1 LVWVVLLFL
10 FLVPCVLTILNYRP
24 SLSIRSM
31 SFLLGRLTGII
42 GLSSLT
48 LTVVL
53 SAKFSFLED
62 LFGGLDKV
70 YQVHQSIGKM
80 AFYNMLAHPLLLLVK
95 YLPDDYLLALEYL
108 FIGDDLSINFGVV
121 AFWGF
126 LILIIMT
133 LAMKLKYHIWKISH
147 GWMMVLFLPLFLHAY
162 AVHET
167 IVSDG
172 VFPGYLFYLV
182 LLILL
187 VTFSWL
193 YSLWPR
199 RKHYKVLSIRRTKN
213 LQDFKLRAIGKG
225 IKYNPGQFALVRFPR
240 LGREFHPFSIASI
253 GVDLR
258 FIVKSLGDYTSKM
271 DSIQIGDS
279 VFVEGAYGRFNQ
291 ESVAP
296 QVWIAGGIGVTPF
309 LGMMQTTMA
318 NVHLYY
324 AVKERSDL
332 VDLPEQSNV
341 HTQIKVE
348 AEEGRLTI
356 EDIEWNKKD
365 EFYLCGPQGMKEY
378 FIRELK
384 LRGIKKNKIH
394 SEDFQFK

>member
-1 LVWVVLLFL
+1 MLKEDKRNQIALNIKKRHTSPLVWVVLLFL

-133 LAMKLKYHIWKISH
+133 LAMKLKISYLENIPWLDD
-147 GWMMVLFLPLFLHAY
+147 G
-162 AVHET
+162 AVP
-167 IVSDG
+167 SS
-172 VFPGYLFYLV
+172 
-182 LLILL
+182 
-187 VTFSWL
+187 FS
-193 YSLWPR
+193 SC
-199 RKHYKVLSIRRTKN
+199 
-213 LQDFKLRAIGKG
+213 
-225 IKYNPGQFALVRFPR
+225 
-240 LGREFHPFSIASI
+240 
-253 GVDLR
+253 
-258 FIVKSLGDYTSKM
+258 
-271 DSIQIGDS
+271 
-279 VFVEGAYGRFNQ
+279 
-291 ESVAP
+291 
-296 QVWIAGGIGVTPF
+296 
-309 LGMMQTTMA
+309 
-318 NVHLYY
+318 
-324 AVKERSDL
+324 
-332 VDLPEQSNV
+332 
-341 HTQIKVE
+341 
-348 AEEGRLTI
+348 
-356 EDIEWNKKD
+356 
-365 EFYLCGPQGMKEY
+365 LCCARNHC
-378 FIRELK
+378 F
-384 LRGIKKNKIH
+384 
-394 SEDFQFK
+394 